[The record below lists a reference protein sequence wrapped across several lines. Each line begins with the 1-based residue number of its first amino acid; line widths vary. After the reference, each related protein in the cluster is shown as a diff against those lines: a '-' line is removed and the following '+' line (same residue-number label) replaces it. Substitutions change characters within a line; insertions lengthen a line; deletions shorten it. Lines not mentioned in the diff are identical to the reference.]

1 VLAWAYE
8 RPDSGRGFGCTGA
21 HFHRN
26 WANEDFRRMMLNA
39 LVWTSGRDVPTDGVA
54 STLTAEE
61 LAANLDEKPK
71 PKPKPLQ
78 PATP

>member
-1 VLAWAYE
+1 
-8 RPDSGRGFGCTGA
+8 
-21 HFHRN
+21 
-26 WANEDFRRMMLNA
+26 MMLNA

-54 STLTAEE
+54 SALTAEE

-71 PKPKPLQ
+71 PKPKPKPLQ